1 MGERGLPT
9 VRWWGVSPDTV
20 WVVMRGESGEAIV
33 GAGVGDEGML
43 SRQSSGGVKSP
54 ASPPL
59 SAAASQVSL
68 APSDLTT
75 SDPDIA
81 GSSAYSSAPSSRPP
95 SSSQV
100 SLAPSDLH
108 SSDLDLTATSS
119 PTSSRPPSSSGIATP
134 DLTLPAPEDYTAETV
149 EFPTSPLAMK
159 TVGLKSNGVCLVDS
173 EDSGTGTRSM
183 SNFLSPDYKPDELE
197 SCENSPR
204 QGDGFEVSSDL
215 EEDYF
220 EEFHLPNSHENAFVR
235 HKSFR
240 RKVNLTPINAPD
252 AEKIEGLVRAGEF
265 QRHGSMRRKIV
276 PAETTIQEHVD
287 NEKSALDSNENL
299 KEAGAN
305 VTLNSEVG
313 TFAKD
318 LQEIENLLNDCE
330 VGEDISD
337 IVLDSSAGN
346 DLRKE
351 LEESDRSTLQQG
363 KIQHTNTSTPKT
375 NSTRSTSTYAATDLS
390 LSLTEES
397 REDESLSIEQST
409 LMKVRE
415 CLDFTKYRD
424 MYNLS
429 GRLQDI
435 LTPKEVEEIL
445 NNSERYSEY
454 VDKEVIEALHN
465 SLQEQISSHNTRNT
479 MDSGISSPKKT
490 VITTE
495 GLDLGNTVKKD
506 IRAVFDDSS
515 PVVHEN
521 DSNSSKRSSD
531 IFIDD
536 IDFDDSD
543 DTGFRFERRRSL
555 RLSKEGHEEL
565 EVEGVFVESKSQ
577 DLGMKKI
584 PAPVLDLSGAT
595 SEDLNDV
602 PDLSNSEI
610 LTPQRHPDLPGMSET
625 RVPNGVAQ
633 NKPLEVPDIVITGTC
648 DPIETQNESTEKLLV
663 EGSDLSD
670 VTTPS
675 LVNTP
680 SVVNTPSTTFEYM
693 TPDEERPSVLDFGN
707 ISQRKRI
714 SVAEDILRSPVEDDN
729 ISVASAFSQR
739 SDGEDEDGFGD
750 EDLDIYQTPKGN
762 LGAPSESTQHL
773 EPIPTPPPQLLIPE
787 FSASEESAEERHWRS
802 VVIGGVWRRIDMK
815 VIAPYRKCVSH
826 GGYLGGDQNAV
837 IVISACQLPD
847 RSRRDYNYVMD
858 NLFLYVLSTLEQ
870 LIADDYVLV
879 YLAGGT
885 PKSHMPNFHWLK
897 RAYQMIDRKL
907 RKNLKALH
915 VVHPT
920 FWVRTVVA
928 FSRPFIS
935 TKFYRKLTFV
945 NNLTELAQVVPLDQL
960 EIPDA
965 VKQADFELMIRE
977 KKKNLNKSRTPS
989 LVAR

>member
-1 MGERGLPT
+1 MALYLA
-9 VRWWGVSPDTV
+9 D
-20 WVVMRGESGEAIV
+20 VVIE
-33 GAGVGDEGML
+33 
-43 SRQSSGGVKSP
+43 
-54 ASPPL
+54 
-59 SAAASQVSL
+59 
-68 APSDLTT
+68 DLV
-75 SDPDIA
+75 A
-81 GSSAYSSAPSSRPP
+81 
-95 SSSQV
+95 
-100 SLAPSDLH
+100 
-108 SSDLDLTATSS
+108 
-119 PTSSRPPSSSGIATP
+119 
-134 DLTLPAPEDYTAETV
+134 
-149 EFPTSPLAMK
+149 
-159 TVGLKSNGVCLVDS
+159 
-173 EDSGTGTRSM
+173 
-183 SNFLSPDYKPDELE
+183 DELE

-287 NEKSALDSNENL
+287 NEKSALDSNENI

-318 LQEIENLLNDCE
+318 LQEIENMLNDCE

-337 IVLDSSAGN
+337 IVLDSTAGN

-351 LEESDRSTLQQG
+351 LEESDRSTLNQG

-424 MYNLS
+424 LYNLS

-479 MDSGISSPKKT
+479 VDSGISSPKKT

-543 DTGFRFERRRSL
+543 DTAFRFERRRSL

-610 LTPQRHPDLPGMSET
+610 PHTPQVPAVPGENET

-648 DPIETQNESTEKLLV
+648 DQTETQDESSENLLV

-670 VTTPS
+670 VTSSS
-675 LVNTP
+675 LI
-680 SVVNTPSTTFEYM
+680 NTPSTTFEYM
-693 TPDEERPSVLDFGN
+693 TPSEGN
-707 ISQRKRI
+707 MTFSYYCVRRR
-714 SVAEDILRSPVEDDN
+714 VYTVRS
-729 ISVASAFSQR
+729 
-739 SDGEDEDGFGD
+739 
-750 EDLDIYQTPKGN
+750 L
-762 LGAPSESTQHL
+762 
-773 EPIPTPPPQLLIPE
+773 
-787 FSASEESAEERHWRS
+787 
-802 VVIGGVWRRIDMK
+802 
-815 VIAPYRKCVSH
+815 
-826 GGYLGGDQNAV
+826 
-837 IVISACQLPD
+837 
-847 RSRRDYNYVMD
+847 
-858 NLFLYVLSTLEQ
+858 
-870 LIADDYVLV
+870 
-879 YLAGGT
+879 
-885 PKSHMPNFHWLK
+885 
-897 RAYQMIDRKL
+897 
-907 RKNLKALH
+907 
-915 VVHPT
+915 
-920 FWVRTVVA
+920 
-928 FSRPFIS
+928 
-935 TKFYRKLTFV
+935 
-945 NNLTELAQVVPLDQL
+945 
-960 EIPDA
+960 
-965 VKQADFELMIRE
+965 
-977 KKKNLNKSRTPS
+977 
-989 LVAR
+989 

>member
-1 MGERGLPT
+1 MALYLADVVIEGL
-9 VRWWGVSPDTV
+9 V
-20 WVVMRGESGEAIV
+20 A
-33 GAGVGDEGML
+33 
-43 SRQSSGGVKSP
+43 
-54 ASPPL
+54 
-59 SAAASQVSL
+59 
-68 APSDLTT
+68 
-75 SDPDIA
+75 
-81 GSSAYSSAPSSRPP
+81 
-95 SSSQV
+95 
-100 SLAPSDLH
+100 
-108 SSDLDLTATSS
+108 
-119 PTSSRPPSSSGIATP
+119 
-134 DLTLPAPEDYTAETV
+134 
-149 EFPTSPLAMK
+149 
-159 TVGLKSNGVCLVDS
+159 
-173 EDSGTGTRSM
+173 
-183 SNFLSPDYKPDELE
+183 DELE

-276 PAETTIQEHVD
+276 PAETTIREHGD
-287 NEKSALDSNENL
+287 NEKATLDSNENIN
-299 KEAGAN
+299 EAGAN
-305 VTLNSEVG
+305 VTLNSDVG

-318 LQEIENLLNDCE
+318 LQEIENMLNDCE

-337 IVLDSSAGN
+337 IVLDASAGN
-346 DLRKE
+346 DLRKD
-351 LEESDRSTLQQG
+351 LEESDRSTLHQG

-479 MDSGISSPKKT
+479 DSGISSPKKM

-521 DSNSSKRSSD
+521 ESNSSKRSSD

-536 IDFDDSD
+536 IEFDDSD
-543 DTGFRFERRRSL
+543 DTAFRFERRRSL

-602 PDLSNSEI
+602 PDLSNPEI
-610 LTPQRHPDLPGMSET
+610 PYTPQKQPDLPGESET

-633 NKPLEVPDIVITGTC
+633 HKPLDVPDIVITGTC
-648 DPIETQNESTEKLLV
+648 DESEPKDESSDEKLLM

-675 LVNTP
+675 LI
-680 SVVNTPSTTFEYM
+680 NTPSTTFEYM
-693 TPDEERPSVLDFGN
+693 TPDEGNMTYNCYCVKGSVY
-707 ISQRKRI
+707 
-714 SVAEDILRSPVEDDN
+714 SVRSLFKNVW
-729 ISVASAFSQR
+729 V
-739 SDGEDEDGFGD
+739 
-750 EDLDIYQTPKGN
+750 
-762 LGAPSESTQHL
+762 
-773 EPIPTPPPQLLIPE
+773 IP
-787 FSASEESAEERHWRS
+787 F
-802 VVIGGVWRRIDMK
+802 VF
-815 VIAPYRKCVSH
+815 
-826 GGYLGGDQNAV
+826 YLCFT
-837 IVISACQLPD
+837 I
-847 RSRRDYNYVMD
+847 
-858 NLFLYVLSTLEQ
+858 
-870 LIADDYVLV
+870 
-879 YLAGGT
+879 
-885 PKSHMPNFHWLK
+885 
-897 RAYQMIDRKL
+897 
-907 RKNLKALH
+907 
-915 VVHPT
+915 
-920 FWVRTVVA
+920 
-928 FSRPFIS
+928 
-935 TKFYRKLTFV
+935 
-945 NNLTELAQVVPLDQL
+945 
-960 EIPDA
+960 
-965 VKQADFELMIRE
+965 
-977 KKKNLNKSRTPS
+977 
-989 LVAR
+989 